1 MENRLKIFKVFA
13 KAFLLEKIKDKK
25 KKKYIYIYTFYNCLK
40 KKIMGLFGNYFL
52 E

>member
-25 KKKYIYIYTFYNCLK
+25 KKKYIYIYIPF
-40 KKIMGLFGNYFL
+40 IIV
-52 E
+52 